1 MHFLCSSCGFIS
13 CFRSPQIFI
22 LGVDI
27 EESADELENMNPLI
41 DRIVTLLVYAFIMFL
56 AETATKGR
64 SLGKLITG
72 TKVVKTDGSKLTMLE
87 LLKRNFIRAV
97 PFDQLSFIGS
107 KGWHDNFS
115 DTAVVRIRSFEK
127 EKSLENEL
135 ELIGVKENL

>member
-1 MHFLCSSCGFIS
+1 M
-13 CFRSPQIFI
+13 
-22 LGVDI
+22 
-27 EESADELENMNPLI
+27 
-41 DRIVTLLVYAFIMFL
+41 TLLVYAFIMFL